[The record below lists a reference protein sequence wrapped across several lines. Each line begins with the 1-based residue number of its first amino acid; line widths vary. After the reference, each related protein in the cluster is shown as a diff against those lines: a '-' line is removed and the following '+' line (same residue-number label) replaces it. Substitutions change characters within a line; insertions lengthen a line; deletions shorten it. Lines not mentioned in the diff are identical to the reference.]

1 MGTSKRKANE
11 TKQVFLVL
19 VDDSPEMPVAL
30 RFACYLA
37 NKRDGQVALF
47 RALEPAGFMPW
58 AGVDDI
64 MRTEMEEEA
73 NELLQN
79 YTEVVTEWTG
89 DEPIVYVRE
98 GNAGEGLTKLLR
110 EEKNITKL
118 VLASDVSTEDPGPV
132 ISYMMREGTHTVH
145 KPIIVVPSNMTDEE
159 LMQLA

>member
-1 MGTSKRKANE
+1 MGHSKRKANS

-19 VDDSPEMPVAL
+19 VDETAEMPVAL

-64 MRTEMEEEA
+64 MRTEMQDESEH
-73 NELLQN
+73 LLKS
-79 YTEVVTEWTG
+79 YTDIVTEWTG
-89 DEPIVYVRE
+89 DAPIVYIRE
-98 GNAGEGLTKLLR
+98 GNAGEELTKLLC

-132 ISYMMREGTHTVH
+132 ITYMMQEGTHTVH
-145 KPIIVVPSNMTDEE
+145 KPIVVVPSNMTDEE